1 MPVSLPPHAHCFNC
15 DMPVPEGE
23 KFCSPEC
30 EKAFNDK
37 RKKDSHKML
46 FFYLGAA
53 IVFMIIG
60 FMITGI

>member
-1 MPVSLPPHAHCFNC
+1 
-15 DMPVPEGE
+15 MPVPEGE

>member
-1 MPVSLPPHAHCFNC
+1 
-15 DMPVPEGE
+15 MPVPEDE

-37 RKKDSHKML
+37 RKKDSRKML
-46 FFYLGAA
+46 VFYLGAA

-60 FMITGI
+60 FMITGF